1 MHPLFTPTCFLN
13 LFHGGRGTYCIL
25 FCSIGIKLLISQVY
39 HTISLYLSTN
49 NQFTA
54 LFQLSIIP
62 NSNSLKYVPHEQ
74 NIHFS
79 NGRLFQNQKSI
90 ALKIHTCVRKST
102 FGHGT
107 FFTPVFGIKT
117 RLYVHQII
125 KISRRPVSY
134 MILQQYQPIPE
145 CSYKYW

>member
-39 HTISLYLSTN
+39 HTILLYLSTN

-107 FFTPVFGIKT
+107 FFRPVFGIKNT
-117 RLYVHQII
+117 SVCASDYQNKQEASFLYDSPT
-125 KISRRPVSY
+125 ISTNTG
-134 MILQQYQPIPE
+134 MFL
-145 CSYKYW
+145 